1 MAFEGSVNA
10 DSGEADEA
18 IPPAPARP
26 TDGGQRLFRHRFFAA
41 AVLLALADAGR
52 LAAQA
57 AQVIELGAPDLAA
70 ADHLDRVDHRR
81 IKRKDALD
89 AFPIGDLADREV
101 LVQPAAGAADAHA
114 LIGLHARALALDHLD
129 VDDDRVPR
137 AEIGD
142 FLAGGKLRH
151 LLFFE
156 LLNHIHGISPSA
168 APDFRASRRACR
180 ACFYAKLSALSPLR
194 GA

>member
-1 MAFEGSVNA
+1 MAASAPGKRA
-10 DSGEADEA
+10 EAR
-18 IPPAPARP
+18 PPAAARR

-52 LAAQA
+52 LAAQT
-57 AQVIELGAPDLAA
+57 AQVIQLGAPDLAA
-70 ADHLDRVDHRR
+70 AHHLDRVDHRR
-81 IKRKDALD
+81 IQRKDALD

-101 LVQPAAGAADAHA
+101 LVQAAAGAADAHA

-129 VDDDRVPR
+129 IDDDGIART
-137 AEIGD
+137 EIGD

-156 LLNHIHGISPSA
+156 LFNHIHGISPSA
-168 APDFRASRRACR
+168 APDFRPSRAACR
-180 ACFYAKLSALSPLR
+180 AGFYAKVAALSPLR